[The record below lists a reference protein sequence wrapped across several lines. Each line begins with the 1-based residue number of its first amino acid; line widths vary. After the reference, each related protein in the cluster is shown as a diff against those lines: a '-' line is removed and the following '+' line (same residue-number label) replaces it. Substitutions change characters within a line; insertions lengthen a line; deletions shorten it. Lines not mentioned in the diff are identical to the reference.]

1 MTTVPG
7 RWVLASG
14 NRGKLREIHALL
26 EGSGLEIIAQGE
38 LGVSSVEETALT
50 FVENALLKARHA
62 ALETGLPA
70 IADDS
75 GLTVNALSGAPG
87 IHSARFA
94 GPKADA
100 RANVVKLLDTLAETP
115 DDQRG
120 AQFHCVIVAIMS
132 ANDPAPFI
140 SQADW
145 PGSIALAPAGDR
157 GFGYDPIF
165 YDPELGVTA
174 AQLSAEVKNRISHR
188 GRALVHLSA
197 TLKERL
203 IDSSQRSSSPG

>member
-1 MTTVPG
+1 MTNVPR

-14 NRGKLREIHALL
+14 NSGKLREIQALL
-26 EGSGLEIIAQGE
+26 TASGIEVVAQGE
-38 LGVSSVEETALT
+38 LDVRSPEETGAT

-75 GLTVNALSGAPG
+75 GLAVDALAGAPG

-94 GPKADA
+94 GPAADTE
-100 RANVVKLLDTLAETP
+100 ANMVKLLDSLAETP

-120 AQFHCVIVAIMS
+120 ARYHCVIVALLS
-132 ANDPAPFI
+132 ADDPAPLI
-140 SQADW
+140 SYADW
-145 PGSIALAPAGDR
+145 PGVIARAPVGEG

-165 YDPELGVTA
+165 YDPELGATA
-174 AQLSAEVKNRISHR
+174 AQLSAAVKNRVSHR
-188 GRALVHLSA
+188 GRALAKLSVA
-197 TLKERL
+197 LKERL
-203 IDSSQRSSSPG
+203 TGSSPSAG

>member
-1 MTTVPG
+1 MTSVPS

-14 NRGKLREIHALL
+14 NSGKLREIQALL
-26 EGSGLEIIAQGE
+26 TDSGIELVAQGE
-38 LGVSSVEETALT
+38 LDVRSPEETGAT

-75 GLTVNALSGAPG
+75 GLAVDALAGAPG

-94 GPKADA
+94 GPGADTE
-100 RANVVKLLDTLAETP
+100 ANMVKLLDSLAETP

-120 AQFHCVIVAIMS
+120 ARYHCVIVALLS
-132 ANDPAPFI
+132 ADDPAPLI
-140 SQADW
+140 SYADW
-145 PGSIALAPAGDR
+145 PGVIARQPAGEG

-165 YDPELGVTA
+165 YDPELGATA
-174 AQLSAEVKNRISHR
+174 AQLSAEVKNRVSHR
-188 GRALVHLSA
+188 GRALAILSVA
-197 TLKERL
+197 LKERL
-203 IDSSQRSSSPG
+203 TEASPPDR

>member
-1 MTTVPG
+1 MTAVPS

-14 NRGKLREIHALL
+14 NSGKLREIQALL
-26 EGSGLEIIAQGE
+26 TASGIEVVAQGV
-38 LGVSSVEETALT
+38 LDVRSPEESGLT

-75 GLTVNALSGAPG
+75 GLAVDALAGAPG

-94 GPKADA
+94 GPEADTQ
-100 RANVVKLLDTLAETP
+100 ANMVKLLDNLAETP

-120 AQFHCVIVAIMS
+120 ARYHCVIVALLS
-132 ANDPAPFI
+132 ADDPAPLI
-140 SQADW
+140 SYADW
-145 PGSIALAPAGDR
+145 PGVIARQPAGEG

-165 YDPELGVTA
+165 YDPELGATA
-174 AQLSAEVKNRISHR
+174 AQLSAAVKNQVSHR
-188 GRALVHLSA
+188 GRALAKLSVA
-197 TLKERL
+197 LKERL
-203 IDSSQRSSSPG
+203 TGSSPSAS

>member
-1 MTTVPG
+1 MTSVPS

-14 NRGKLREIHALL
+14 NSGKLREIQALL
-26 EGSGLEIIAQGE
+26 TDSGIELVAQGE
-38 LGVSSVEETALT
+38 LDVRSPEETGAT

-75 GLTVNALSGAPG
+75 GLAVDALAGAPG

-94 GPKADA
+94 GPGADA
-100 RANVVKLLDTLAETP
+100 QANVVKLLDSLAETP

-120 AQFHCVIVAIMS
+120 ARYHCVIVALLS
-132 ANDPAPFI
+132 ADDPAPLI
-140 SQADW
+140 SYADW
-145 PGSIALAPAGDR
+145 PGVIARQPAGEG

-165 YDPELGVTA
+165 YDPELGATA
-174 AQLSAEVKNRISHR
+174 AQLSAEVKNRVSHR
-188 GRALVHLSA
+188 GRALAKLSVA
-197 TLKERL
+197 LKERL
-203 IDSSQRSSSPG
+203 TEASPPDR

>member
-1 MTTVPG
+1 MTSVPS

-14 NRGKLREIHALL
+14 NSGKLREIQALL
-26 EGSGLEIIAQGE
+26 TDSGIEIVAQGE
-38 LGVSSVEETALT
+38 LDVRSPEETGAT

-75 GLTVNALSGAPG
+75 GLAVDALAGAPG

-94 GPKADA
+94 GPGADA
-100 RANVVKLLDTLAETP
+100 QANVVKLLDSLAETP

-120 AQFHCVIVAIMS
+120 ARYHCVIVALLS
-132 ANDPAPFI
+132 ADDPAPLI
-140 SQADW
+140 SYADW
-145 PGSIALAPAGDR
+145 PGVIARQPAGEG

-165 YDPELGVTA
+165 YDPELGATA
-174 AQLSAEVKNRISHR
+174 AQLSAEVKNRVSHR
-188 GRALVHLSA
+188 GRALAKLSVA
-197 TLKERL
+197 LKERL
-203 IDSSQRSSSPG
+203 TEASPPDR

>member
-1 MTTVPG
+1 MTNVPR

-14 NRGKLREIHALL
+14 NSGKLREIQALL
-26 EGSGLEIIAQGE
+26 TASGIEVVAQGK
-38 LGVSSVEETALT
+38 LDVRSPEETGAT

-75 GLTVNALSGAPG
+75 GLAVDALAGAPG

-94 GPKADA
+94 GPGADTE
-100 RANVVKLLDTLAETP
+100 ANMVKLLDSLAETP

-120 AQFHCVIVAIMS
+120 ARYHCVIVALLS
-132 ANDPAPFI
+132 ADDPAPLI
-140 SQADW
+140 SYADW
-145 PGSIALAPAGDR
+145 PGVIARQPAGEG

-165 YDPELGVTA
+165 YDPELGATA
-174 AQLSAEVKNRISHR
+174 AQLSAAVKNRVSHR
-188 GRALVHLSA
+188 GRALAKLSVA
-197 TLKERL
+197 LKERL
-203 IDSSQRSSSPG
+203 TESSPSAG

>member
-1 MTTVPG
+1 MTNVPR

-14 NRGKLREIHALL
+14 NSGKIREIQALLTASGIEVVAQGKLDVR
-26 EGSGLEIIAQGE
+26 SP
-38 LGVSSVEETALT
+38 EETGAT

-75 GLTVNALSGAPG
+75 GLAVDVLAGAPG

-94 GPKADA
+94 GPGADTE
-100 RANVVKLLDTLAETP
+100 ANMVKLLDSLAETP

-120 AQFHCVIVAIMS
+120 ARYHCVIVALLS
-132 ANDPAPFI
+132 ADDPAPLI
-140 SQADW
+140 TYADW
-145 PGSIALAPAGDR
+145 PGVIARQPAGEG

-165 YDPELGVTA
+165 YDPELGATA
-174 AQLSAEVKNRISHR
+174 AQLSAAVKNRVSHR
-188 GRALVHLSA
+188 GRALAKLSVA
-197 TLKERL
+197 LKERL
-203 IDSSQRSSSPG
+203 TESSPSAG

>member
-1 MTTVPG
+1 MTAVPS

-14 NRGKLREIHALL
+14 NRSKLREIQALL
-26 EGSGLEIIAQGE
+26 ADSGIEVVAQGE
-38 LGVSSVEETALT
+38 LGVRSPEETGST

-75 GLTVNALSGAPG
+75 GLAVDALAGAPG

-94 GPKADA
+94 GPTADA
-100 RANVVKLLDTLAETP
+100 RANMVKLLDTLTETP

-120 AQFHCVIVAIMS
+120 ARYYCVIVAMRS
-132 ANDPAPFI
+132 ADDPAPLI
-140 SQADW
+140 SSADW
-145 PGSIALAPAGDR
+145 PGVIARQPAGDG

-165 YDPELGVTA
+165 YDPELGATA
-174 AQLSAEVKNRISHR
+174 AQLSATVKNRVSHR
-188 GRALVHLSA
+188 GRALAKLTVA
-197 TLKERL
+197 LKEQLTDPAPPDR
-203 IDSSQRSSSPG
+203 

>member
-1 MTTVPG
+1 MTNVPR

-14 NRGKLREIHALL
+14 NSGKLREIQALL
-26 EGSGLEIIAQGE
+26 TASGIEVVAQGE
-38 LGVSSVEETALT
+38 LDVRSPEETGAT

-75 GLTVNALSGAPG
+75 GLAVDALAGAPG

-94 GPKADA
+94 GPGADTE
-100 RANVVKLLDTLAETP
+100 ANMVKLLDSLAETP

-120 AQFHCVIVAIMS
+120 ARYHCVIVALLS
-132 ANDPAPFI
+132 ADDPAPLI
-140 SQADW
+140 SYADW
-145 PGSIALAPAGDR
+145 PGVIARQPAGEG

-165 YDPELGVTA
+165 YDPELGATA
-174 AQLSAEVKNRISHR
+174 AQLSAAVKNRVSHR
-188 GRALVHLSA
+188 GRALAKLSVA
-197 TLKERL
+197 LKERL
-203 IDSSQRSSSPG
+203 TESSPSAG

>member
-1 MTTVPG
+1 MTNVPR

-14 NRGKLREIHALL
+14 NSGKLREIQAFLTA
-26 EGSGLEIIAQGE
+26 SGIEVVAQGE
-38 LGVSSVEETALT
+38 LDVRSPEETGAT

-75 GLTVNALSGAPG
+75 GLAVDALAGAPG

-94 GPKADA
+94 GPAADTE
-100 RANVVKLLDTLAETP
+100 ANMVKLLDSLAETP

-120 AQFHCVIVAIMS
+120 ARYHCVIVALLS
-132 ANDPAPFI
+132 ADDPAPLI
-140 SQADW
+140 SYADW
-145 PGSIALAPAGDR
+145 PGVIARQPAGEG

-165 YDPELGVTA
+165 YDPELGATA
-174 AQLSAEVKNRISHR
+174 AQLSAAVKNRVSHR
-188 GRALVHLSA
+188 GRALAKLSVA
-197 TLKERL
+197 LKERL
-203 IDSSQRSSSPG
+203 TGSSPSAG